1 MIKVRVAHKGVS
13 LSKEHNILQMKCN
26 VTSEG
31 DMVLSSPRIEKQVKS
46 FSQELQAFYEIRPFI
61 IVSTKACHFTL
72 PDPHVSGP
80 YSPAF
85 FL

>member
-1 MIKVRVAHKGVS
+1 
-13 LSKEHNILQMKCN
+13 MKCN
-26 VTSEG
+26 VTNEG
-31 DMVLSSPRIEKQVKS
+31 YMVLSSPRIEQQVTS
-46 FSQELQAFYEIRPFI
+46 FSQEFQAFYGIGPFI